1 MRVPPLF
8 SSYAVSRTARLLLST
23 RWCFGIALAV
33 VMAALCGLPASAQQ
47 RVGVNAAVNI
57 DANGTPPGGSAR
69 RLIIGQEVVHDER
82 ITTDTQGQTQI
93 LFLDGSSVSVGPNA
107 DLAIDEFVYDPATGT
122 GKMTLTSVQGAIR
135 FVGGRLS
142 KQDNA
147 VNVRLATATLG
158 VRGGVFIADVRP
170 GGKSEIIF
178 VYGKAVTITGADGS
192 SQQLY
197 RPGFAVDVDGGH
209 VSVPHQAP
217 PPTTVSILAQLDGRT
232 GGNGGAAT
240 VPTDTTVAASSVP
253 GTISNNLAASVQQA
267 NAAVP
272 YVAVPPMPT
281 VTPPQ
286 VPQNQIQTTT
296 IQIPPVIVT
305 SITPT
310 VAPAQVP
317 QNQIQ
322 TAAIQIPPVI
332 VTPTPTAT
340 PPQVPQNQIQTMPS
354 QTQPVVTAPP
364 AATATPAAVPQN
376 QTQTTSSNTQPVVT
390 TPPTS
395 PPASSSAPPP
405 PTVTPR
411 ECQYLRWGY
420 WARQV
425 RPWDSS
431 PTTNRRNDFRG
442 TDTWV
447 AGRPTVNMPTRG
459 TASFNGVAIGTVS
472 DNHANYPATGNFNN
486 TYNFGNNTGKITI
499 SNFDGRN
506 FSGPVVGA
514 RGSASYSGSLRGT
527 NLSGTTSGS
536 FYRPNAAET
545 GGVFS
550 IHSTIGPSYLASGT
564 FSGK

>member
-1 MRVPPLF
+1 
-8 SSYAVSRTARLLLST
+8 
-23 RWCFGIALAV
+23 
-33 VMAALCGLPASAQQ
+33 
-47 RVGVNAAVNI
+47 
-57 DANGTPPGGSAR
+57 
-69 RLIIGQEVVHDER
+69 
-82 ITTDTQGQTQI
+82 
-93 LFLDGSSVSVGPNA
+93 
-107 DLAIDEFVYDPATGT
+107 
-122 GKMTLTSVQGAIR
+122 MTLTSVQGAIR

-147 VNVRLATATLG
+147 VNVHLATATLG
-158 VRGGVFIADVRP
+158 VRGGVFIADAHR

-178 VYGKAVTITGADGS
+178 VYGNAVTITGADGS

-209 VSVPHQAP
+209 VSVPHLAP
-217 PPTTVSILAQLDGRT
+217 PPTTLSILSQLDGRT
-232 GGNGGAAT
+232 DGNGGAAT
-240 VPTDTTVAASSVP
+240 VPTDATVAASSVP
-253 GTISNNLAASVQQA
+253 NTISNNLAASLQQA

-272 YVAVPPMPT
+272 YTAVPPTPT
-281 VTPPQ
+281 VT
-286 VPQNQIQTTT
+286 
-296 IQIPPVIVT
+296 
-305 SITPT
+305 
-310 VAPAQVP
+310 PAQVP

-322 TAAIQIPPVI
+322 TAALQIPPVVVMSITPTPQVPQNQIQAAAIQIPPVV
-332 VTPTPTAT
+332 VTPTPTLT
-340 PPQVPQNQIQTMPS
+340 PPQIPQNQIQTMPS
-354 QTQPVVTAPP
+354 QTQTVVTAPSAP
-364 AATATPAAVPQN
+364 TATPAQVPQN
-376 QTQTTSSNTQPVVT
+376 QTQTASSNTPPVVT

-411 ECQYLRWGY
+411 ECQYQTWGY
-420 WARQV
+420 WARQD
-425 RPWDSS
+425 RSWDSS
-431 PTTNRRNDFRG
+431 PTTNRRNDLRG
-442 TDTWV
+442 TNTWV

-459 TASFNGVAIGTVS
+459 TASFNGVAVGTVS
-472 DNHANYPATGNFNN
+472 DNHANYLATGNFNN

-550 IHSTIGPSYLASGT
+550 IHSTIGPGYLASGT